1 MLASVPRI
9 AIAVG
14 SSIATVAVLE
24 TNAESAHVT
33 APKAMIVRTELL
45 PTPGT
50 DSTRNAKRRATP
62 WRSIAWAMMNAP
74 MNTKTVDEPNGASTS
89 STGATPISTIRRCR
103 AGRRSGSA
111 PPR

>member
-1 MLASVPRI
+1 MPRI

-14 SSIATVAVLE
+14 SSIATVAVFE
-24 TNAESAHVT
+24 TNADSAQVMR
-33 APKAMIVRTELL
+33 PNAMTVRLVLL
-45 PTPGT
+45 PTRAWPA
-50 DSTRNAKRRATP
+50 SRNAKRRATP

-74 MNTKTVDEPNGASTS
+74 MKTKMVDEPK
-89 STGATPISTIRRCR
+89 GATHVVDRRDADQHDQHDAR